1 VKRRVAQFLVL
12 SATLFAPA
20 AAHAHLVNSGL
31 GPIYDGALHL
41 ILTPMDIVRLV
52 ALGLFAGAQEPRGG
66 RAIVVAAPV
75 SWFLAGAAAL
85 SLGAAG
91 TFAVADGAGL
101 FLLGAAI
108 ALDLRP
114 PTIVAAA
121 AAAAFAGLLGF
132 QSGIELRAGGGD
144 WTQLLGTTAV
154 VLVLLL
160 LVTSLVTAAT
170 AFVARIACRVLG
182 SWAAATGL
190 LSIGWIVAANR

>member
-12 SATLFAPA
+12 SAALFAPA

-160 LVTSLVTAAT
+160 LVTSLVTATT